1 MPPTPVPRWLL
12 KLLALIFGV
21 VGLPLSVF
29 LIIHAR
35 SGFEL
40 AYRAI
45 TGVVLLVIAANLAWR
60 AWRPK

>member
-1 MPPTPVPRWLL
+1 MPPTPVPPWRL
-12 KLLALIFGV
+12 KVLALIFGV
-21 VGLPLSVF
+21 IGLPMSVF
-29 LIIHAR
+29 LIVNAR

-45 TGVVLLVIAANLAWR
+45 TGVVLLVIAASLAWR